1 VEPLKE
7 DIKLRPMS
15 IPTYLAFHAMLN
27 DFPKWSDYKSPNG
40 WLGTQNSHDTP
51 ACHRRRVHA
60 WAGCSQLGKLLVTPE
75 RRIVL
80 RSTLPMGRLC
90 VPPKP
95 PGFFLQDFGVAQS
108 TFRRRLPIHPSHR
121 VMADS
126 SGMRLGTCSGAV
138 GGPIRRVS
146 VIEEV
151 SQWCASRK
159 DSRCPRLGD
168 LHSRRL
174 HFCLSSLC
182 AMTLTLRSPSVPYV
196 SVQSRRGC
204 SLFPS

>member
-1 VEPLKE
+1 MTWALKILTTHLSCAE
-7 DIKLRPMS
+7 
-15 IPTYLAFHAMLN
+15 
-27 DFPKWSDYKSPNG
+27 
-40 WLGTQNSHDTP
+40 
-51 ACHRRRVHA
+51 CHA

-80 RSTLPMGRLC
+80 PSSLPMGRVCL
-90 VPPKP
+90 PPKP
-95 PGFFLQDFGVAQS
+95 PGFFLKDFGVAQS
-108 TFRRRLPIHPSHR
+108 TVRRRHNPTLHR

-126 SGMRLGTCSGAV
+126 FGGDRNMISGGV
-138 GGPIRRVS
+138 GGPLRRVS
-146 VIEEV
+146 VVEELF
-151 SQWCASRK
+151 QWYASRK

>member
-1 VEPLKE
+1 MAWALK
-7 DIKLRPMS
+7 
-15 IPTYLAFHAMLN
+15 IPTTPLSSAQ
-27 DFPKWSDYKSPNG
+27 SPCLG
-40 WLGTQNSHDTP
+40 WLLTARQTPSYTQATNRATFDPSNG
-51 ACHRRRVHA
+51 A
-60 WAGCSQLGKLLVTPE
+60 
-75 RRIVL
+75 
-80 RSTLPMGRLC
+80 C

-108 TFRRRLPIHPSHR
+108 TVRRRHTTLHR

-126 SGMRLGTCSGAV
+126 FGDADRNMISGGV
-138 GGPIRRVS
+138 GGPLRRVS
-146 VIEEV
+146 VEELF
-151 SQWCASRK
+151 QWYASRK

-182 AMTLTLRSPSVPYV
+182 AMTLTVRSPSVPYV